1 MKTLKININ
10 IPTNKEELKS
20 CLMNT
25 FGWITHKGR
34 MKNNHELLNELCRD
48 ICSELNSG
56 YWNKDISDYM
66 RKRIYDLDQSW
77 VDMISIDE
85 EYYEFLCPT
94 LYEAHKWLRG
104 KGINV

>member
-25 FGWITHKGR
+25 FGWMTHKGR
-34 MKNNHELLNELCRD
+34 MKNNYELLNELCRD
-48 ICSELNSG
+48 ICYELNSG

-66 RKRIYDLDQSW
+66 RKNLTDTYNGKIRE
-77 VDMISIDE
+77 MIIKTKRR
-85 EYYEFLCPT
+85 L
-94 LYEAHKWLRG
+94 
-104 KGINV
+104 I